1 MSRVFSHQPRN
12 SHSHPPRD
20 QPRHRNDNT
29 NNKGVNALNSLE
41 TELLLTSFPNTR
53 LSYEATIHKND
64 NKSLVSGAYKCFILP
79 KGKRC
84 IAWVTEWNRTKIV
97 AVIDI
102 LGTNRY
108 DGPLTKAI
116 RHFHEENGWY
126 PGAVRIYDA
135 CIEQSLVYGTV
146 FSGVLFRTG
155 VGAVGYEA
163 PFFSIHTIHW
173 YKGNPIPAVS
183 LSGHVRMCEHIFD
196 ECDIRQ
202 VAYTK
207 QNSIVFGL
215 PILCNNEKDVYAI
228 VPELP
233 YPVFAI
239 QYRFENHS
247 RVCQRLYQPGD
258 ELAAPVPVPVPVKR
272 EETKYA
278 PMHAPATT
286 PATRRMYVP
295 PTDGMLTNIQATF
308 IVRPNI
314 QNDIY
319 ELFVKNTSS
328 RTNELM
334 FHNFAHISS
343 YKTSVMM
350 NKLFRN
356 IVENARLDAQEESE
370 DEVEFEN
377 TEPDKYVSLHKE
389 FMMVCQFHKRFCRWV
404 PIQLSALQT
413 TSLSHVITDQQVK
426 QHEMRYLKYKRK

>member
-1 MSRVFSHQPRN
+1 MSRVFSHQPR
-12 SHSHPPRD
+12 
-20 QPRHRNDNT
+20 HRNDNNNN

-41 TELLLTSFPNTR
+41 TEGLLTSFPNTR

-155 VGAVGYEA
+155 VGAVGYDA

-183 LSGHVRMCEHIFD
+183 LSGHVRMCERIFD

-215 PILCNNEKDVYAI
+215 PILCHNEKDVYAI

-258 ELAAPVPVPVPVKR
+258 ELAAPASVPASVPAPMKR
-272 EETKYA
+272 EETKYV
-278 PMHAPATT
+278 PVPA
-286 PATRRMYVP
+286 PATRRMYVT

-328 RTNELM
+328 RTNELI

-389 FMMVCQFHKRFCRWV
+389 FTMVCQFHKRFCRWV

-413 TSLSHVITDQQVK
+413 TSVSHVITDQQVK

>member
-1 MSRVFSHQPRN
+1 MSRVFNNQHR
-12 SHSHPPRD
+12 R
-20 QPRHRNDNT
+20 RNDG
-29 NNKGVNALNSLE
+29 NKGPTAALNSLE

-53 LSYEATIHKND
+53 LSYETTIHKND
-64 NKSLVSGAYKCFILP
+64 NKSIVSGLYKCFILP

-84 IAWVTEWNRTKIV
+84 VAWVTEWNRNKIV
-97 AVIDI
+97 VVIDI
-102 LGTNRY
+102 LGTNKY

-116 RHFHEENGWY
+116 RRFHEENGWY

-146 FSGVLFRTG
+146 FSGVLFRM
-155 VGAVGYEA
+155 GADGGGAGSAAARYDKS
-163 PFFSIHTIHW
+163 FFSIHMIHW
-173 YKGNPIPAVS
+173 YKGNPVPKLS
-183 LSGHVRMCEHIFD
+183 LSGHIRMCERIFD
-196 ECDIRQ
+196 ESDIRQ

-215 PILCNNEKDVYAI
+215 PILCNNENDVYAI
-228 VPELP
+228 EPELP
-233 YPVFAI
+233 YSVFAI
-239 QYRFENHS
+239 QYRFEKHT
-247 RVCQRLYQPGD
+247 RVCQRLFHAGD
-258 ELAAPVPVPVPVKR
+258 EPSVKIEEMVIQPKYAPVPVP
-272 EETKYA
+272 
-278 PMHAPATT
+278 APAPAPAPV
-286 PATRRMYVP
+286 PATRRVYVP

-319 ELFVKNTSS
+319 ELFVKKTTGRN
-328 RTNELM
+328 NQLV

-343 YKTSVMM
+343 YKISVMM
-350 NKLFRN
+350 NKIFRN

-370 DEVEFEN
+370 DEIEFEN

-404 PIQLSALQT
+404 PIQLLTSQT
-413 TSLSHVITDQQVK
+413 TSLSQIITDQQVK

>member
-1 MSRVFSHQPRN
+1 MSRVFSH
-12 SHSHPPRD
+12 SH
-20 QPRHRNDNT
+20 QPRHRNDNN

-41 TELLLTSFPNTR
+41 TEGLLTSFPNTR

-155 VGAVGYEA
+155 ANYDKS
-163 PFFSIHTIHW
+163 FFSIHTIHW
-173 YKGNPIPAVS
+173 YKGNPIPPVS
-183 LSGHVRMCEHIFD
+183 LSGHVRMCERIFD

-215 PILCNNEKDVYAI
+215 PILCHNEKDVYAI

-258 ELAAPVPVPVPVKR
+258 ELAAPVPVPAPVPVKR
-272 EETKYA
+272 EETKYVPVHVPVSA
-278 PMHAPATT
+278 HAHAHAHA
-286 PATRRMYVP
+286 PATRRMYVT

-328 RTNELM
+328 RTNELV

-356 IVENARLDAQEESE
+356 IVENARLDTQEESE

-389 FMMVCQFHKRFCRWV
+389 FIMVCQFHKRFCRWV

-426 QHEMRYLKYKRK
+426 QHEMRYLKYMRK

>member
-1 MSRVFSHQPRN
+1 MSRVFSHQPRD
-12 SHSHPPRD
+12 RY
-20 QPRHRNDNT
+20 QPRHRNDNNNNNN

-41 TELLLTSFPNTR
+41 TEGLLTSFPNTR

-155 VGAVGYEA
+155 AGAAAAGYDKS
-163 PFFSIHTIHW
+163 FFSIHTIHW

-183 LSGHVRMCEHIFD
+183 LSGHVRMCERIFD

-215 PILCNNEKDVYAI
+215 PILCHNEKDVYAI

-239 QYRFENHS
+239 QYRFENHT

-258 ELAAPVPVPVPVKR
+258 ELAAPVSVSVPMKR
-272 EETKYA
+272 EETKYVPVSA
-278 PMHAPATT
+278 PAPAPAHAPAT
-286 PATRRMYVP
+286 RRKYVP
-295 PTDGMLTNIQATF
+295 INGWHAHQYSSNIYCSTK
-308 IVRPNI
+308 
-314 QNDIY
+314 Y
-319 ELFVKNTSS
+319 
-328 RTNELM
+328 
-334 FHNFAHISS
+334 
-343 YKTSVMM
+343 
-350 NKLFRN
+350 
-356 IVENARLDAQEESE
+356 SE
-370 DEVEFEN
+370 
-377 TEPDKYVSLHKE
+377 
-389 FMMVCQFHKRFCRWV
+389 
-404 PIQLSALQT
+404 
-413 TSLSHVITDQQVK
+413 
-426 QHEMRYLKYKRK
+426 RYLRVVCKKHIQQNQ